1 MRLQKKYLI
10 QEWDDFH
17 TTQRSYALRSAAF
30 DMPVICASPLQLIAD
45 RMAADYG
52 NFFAKTVS
60 DGCPSKYYSEAI
72 EWYDL
77 YKKAEIYDVVL
88 DVMTYAAKEVQR

>member
-17 TTQRSYALRSAAF
+17 TTQRSYALRSAAY
-30 DMPVICASPLQLIAD
+30 DMPVICASPLHIIAE

-52 NFFAKTVS
+52 NFFAKSVS
-60 DGCPSKYYSEAI
+60 DGCPSKYYSEAVT
-72 EWYDL
+72 WFNL
-77 YKKAEIYDVVL
+77 YKKAEIYNIVIAVL
-88 DVMTYAAKEVQR
+88 QRAEKEERR